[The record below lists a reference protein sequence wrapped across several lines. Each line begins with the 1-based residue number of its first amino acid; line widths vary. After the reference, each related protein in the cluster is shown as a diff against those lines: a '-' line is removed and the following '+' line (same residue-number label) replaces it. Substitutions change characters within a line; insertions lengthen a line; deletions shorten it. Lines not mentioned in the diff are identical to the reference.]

1 MDGHLGLVFLLCGIP
16 LLAILVSKYWMNTGT
31 AAGSQLKRSFFFLA
45 LGAGLKNSRG
55 SSLS

>member
-31 AAGSQLKRSFFFLA
+31 DVGSQLKLHSSFSGLRTPEA
-45 LGAGLKNSRG
+45 LRWVD
-55 SSLS
+55 